1 MILEQAG
8 VFSQLTVQDEAVGV
22 VSPSLQ
28 GAVLPVDGGG
38 GRDCAATVEHSG
50 TGAANYIVL

>member
-1 MILEQAG
+1 MQAG
-8 VFSQLTVQDEAVGV
+8 VFSNLPVQDEAVGV

-28 GAVLPVDGGG
+28 GAVLPVDEGG
-38 GRDCAATVEHSG
+38 GRDCAATVEYTG